1 MKATLTFD
9 LREDQ
14 HAFDCAVN
22 GNKYHDVIWEIQQH
36 LRSLEKYQDLT
47 AEQYEIVVLTRYLIL
62 SSGRIIA
69 APCDSHA
76 SKETYP
82 VPRLQHPP
90 SLHSTQVECDE
101 DTHGSTQ

>member
-22 GNKYHDVIWEIQQH
+22 GVKYFDMIDEIRMH

-47 AEQYEIVVLTRYLIL
+47 EEQYDMVSKIRAWLHDELL
-62 SSGRIIA
+62 SAGIA
-69 APCDSHA
+69 D
-76 SKETYP
+76 KF
-82 VPRLQHPP
+82 
-90 SLHSTQVECDE
+90 
-101 DTHGSTQ
+101 